1 MKRRKRRMAVLI
13 PMAVILLLLGV
24 AGSHIGG
31 RNGDL

>member
-24 AGSHIGG
+24 AAGLLVW
-31 RNGDL
+31 RGDWR